1 MAWLLWA
8 RFVVLALLIALVGS
22 FVWLQQSYEKER

>member
-8 RFVVLALLIALVGS
+8 RVLVLALLIGLVVS
-22 FVWLQQSYEKER
+22 FVWLQFSDERER